1 MQSGEIS
8 DGQISASSERDS
20 NHSAS
25 QSRLHVI
32 NPDREG
38 SWAAKTDDTDQWL
51 QVDLV
56 ILHTIVTRVATQGS
70 NGPKREWVTKYI
82 LQYGNDTEMFYNYTV
97 PEQNI
102 MKVKLDDHWQ
112 GSCKCTAS
120 NNCILLG
127 PLEERLEDWYM
138 NQLEDCF
145 HIVIT
150 VIHKINSYQ
159 RFNGKPLVLSIQRFL
174 LETLIRIPWF
184 IMT

>member
-25 QSRLHVI
+25 QSRLHVV

-38 SWAAKTDDTDQWL
+38 SWAAENDDTDQWL

-82 LQYGNDTEMFYNYTV
+82 LQYGNDTKLFYNYTV
-97 PEQNI
+97 PEQNT

-112 GSCKCTAS
+112 GSFKCTAS
-120 NNCILLG
+120 NNCIMLG

-159 RFNGKPLVLSIQRFL
+159 RFNGKPLMLLIQRFL

>member
-25 QSRLHVI
+25 QSRLHVV

-38 SWAAKTDDTDQWL
+38 SWAAENDDTDQWL

-56 ILHTIVTRVATQGS
+56 ILHTIVTRVATQRS

-97 PEQNI
+97 PGQNT
-102 MKVKLDDHWQ
+102 MKVKL
-112 GSCKCTAS
+112 
-120 NNCILLG
+120 I
-127 PLEERLEDWYM
+127 
-138 NQLEDCF
+138 CF
-145 HIVIT
+145 
-150 VIHKINSYQ
+150 
-159 RFNGKPLVLSIQRFL
+159 
-174 LETLIRIPWF
+174 ELIPV
-184 IMT
+184 

>member
-8 DGQISASSERDS
+8 DEQLSTSSERDS
-20 NHSAS
+20 NHSAT
-25 QSRLHVI
+25 QSRLHVV
-32 NPDREG
+32 NPDRGG
-38 SWAAKTDDTDQWL
+38 SWAAKNNNTDQWL

-82 LQYGNDTEMFYNYTV
+82 LQFGNDTEMFYNYTV
-97 PEQNI
+97 PEQNTI
-102 MKVKLDDHWQ
+102 KVKLDDHWQ

-120 NNCILLG
+120 NNCIMLG

-150 VIHKINSYQ
+150 VIHKVNSYQ
-159 RFNGKPLVLSIQRFL
+159 RFNGKPLMLLIQRFL

-184 IMT
+184 ITT